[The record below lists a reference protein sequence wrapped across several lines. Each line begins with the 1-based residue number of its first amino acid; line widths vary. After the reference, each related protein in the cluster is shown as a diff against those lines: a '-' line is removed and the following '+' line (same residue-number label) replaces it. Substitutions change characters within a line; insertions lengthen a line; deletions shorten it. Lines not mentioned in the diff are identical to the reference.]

1 MHEQC
6 KQLVLG
12 LQNFH
17 TSLGVSTRQLRGP
30 QPGERPGDSS
40 VAPAWSTAILPF
52 VEDSAV
58 YDLIWEPLTNSA
70 PMGHTI
76 TQAGSAMTLARLC

>member
-1 MHEQC
+1 M
-6 KQLVLG
+6 LG

-17 TSLGVSTRQLRGP
+17 TSFGAFPHGSYEDPNLANGP
-30 QPGERPGDSS
+30 ANSS